1 MALLAFWRSNRE
13 HVLNQNTQQIVSNAG
28 DGKLRDGSE
37 CSKEL
42 RDYLQEAP
50 SDSLYRYAQY
60 CLDNTFNESG
70 LVLQDVINEIG
81 RRLEFEVENGL
92 YRGKKSVIG
101 YDGIWKSQSS
111 LDIIIEAKTTDY
123 ITISLDRIAQYK
135 VRLVEEGR
143 VEKSACIL
151 IIVGREDTGALEAQ
165 IRGSRYAWDM
175 RLISVERLVKLLQI
189 KEKSNDDTTIHQI
202 RELLQPF
209 EYTKID
215 KIIDVIFATTEDVE
229 QQTIENVEPAP
240 SERNEE
246 QSRRSVRTARDAL
259 NEKRQDAVNG
269 FAKKLSVNLLR
280 QRQTLFSTSNKQIRV
295 CVAVSKNYNRSYQ
308 PYWYAYHPTWDEFLK
323 DGKQSFFILACMD
336 RSEAYAIPHRDIEN
350 ILPLLNTTV
359 RSKGQTYWHVAITTM
374 SDGDLAIN
382 LSKTGAK
389 IGLKGYAF
397 PL

>member
-13 HVLNQNTQQIVSNAG
+13 HVLNQNIQQIVSNAG

-42 RDYLQEAP
+42 RDYLREAP

-189 KEKSNDDTTIHQI
+189 KEKSNDDTTIYQI

-280 QRQTLFSTSNKQIRV
+280 QRQTPFSTSNKQIRV
-295 CVAVSKNYNRSYQ
+295 CVAFSKNYNRSYQ
-308 PYWYAYHPTWDEFLK
+308 PYWYAYHPTWD
-323 DGKQSFFILACMD
+323 
-336 RSEAYAIPHRDIEN
+336 
-350 ILPLLNTTV
+350 
-359 RSKGQTYWHVAITTM
+359 
-374 SDGDLAIN
+374 
-382 LSKTGAK
+382 
-389 IGLKGYAF
+389 
-397 PL
+397 